1 MTETERRALKE
12 HINILDCVQREWR
25 EVRPSS
31 PHVSTRV
38 RKCVD
43 VARGCEQSECV
54 WRRGERVRVCANAY
68 GLVPVTLVSLIF
80 SRWDTVS
87 GCNTCAHARVHT
99 DTHAERVWIT

>member
-54 WRRGERVRVCANAY
+54 WRRGERVCKCLWTGPCY
-68 GLVPVTLVSLIF
+68 TGLIDFLTLGYSL
-80 SRWDTVS
+80 RM
-87 GCNTCAHARVHT
+87 
-99 DTHAERVWIT
+99 